1 MDRRRAEGFQ
11 FSTYEWA
18 AFGASLYFYNCGD
31 VEIATGQ
38 GIPTM
43 TAKAWVSIRFDF
55 FFFFFFLI
63 QSLVVSTVGRLE
75 TTNRPGVALRS
86 WDQRLA
92 FRYQIISPLAGYI
105 GLGNLR
111 DIEPQLRVN
120 FRSDFNLSSWFTD
133 FHEEDP
139 SSAIILGD

>member
-55 FFFFFFLI
+55 FFFFFFFDPI
-63 QSLVVSTVGRLE
+63 ASGIHSRAVRDDEPTGG
-75 TTNRPGVALRS
+75 GVAIMGS
-86 WDQRLA
+86 KIG
-92 FRYQIISPLAGYI
+92 FPIS
-105 GLGNLR
+105 N
-111 DIEPQLRVN
+111 N
-120 FRSDFNLSSWFTD
+120 
-133 FHEEDP
+133 
-139 SSAIILGD
+139 